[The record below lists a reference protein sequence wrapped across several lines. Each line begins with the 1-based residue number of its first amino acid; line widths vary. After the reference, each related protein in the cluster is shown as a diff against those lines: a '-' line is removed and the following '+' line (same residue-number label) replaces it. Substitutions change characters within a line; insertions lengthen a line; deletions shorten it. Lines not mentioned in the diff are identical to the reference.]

1 MTAWVVRAG
10 GEDQPDV
17 SPVFWD
23 ASVAAIGW
31 GTGDLS
37 QVSNREEIK
46 DRLRHVYPDWNNRKL
61 GAIAGNIYRFV
72 HKISVGDLI
81 VTPQPEGGSDVL
93 IGYCAGHYE
102 YRPGL
107 VVNDDDVRTVNWR
120 KKVTRED
127 LSERLRKSLVTALT
141 VYCISEHI
149 EEILGLLGKSDSI
162 PQKDHVDGP
171 PPVVLRSP

>member
-1 MTAWVVRAG
+1 MRAWVVRAG

-17 SPVFWD
+17 SQDFWD

-46 DRLRHVYPDWNNRKL
+46 DRLRRLYPDWNNQRL
-61 GAIAGNIYRFV
+61 GTVAGNICRFV
-72 HKISVGDLI
+72 HEISVGDLI

-93 IGYCAGHYE
+93 IGCCAGHYE

-107 VVNDDDVRTVNWR
+107 VVNDDDVRTVNWW
-120 KKVTRED
+120 KKVTRDD
-127 LSERLRKSLVTALT
+127 LSEPLRKSLVTALT
-141 VYCISEHI
+141 VYSVSKHI
-149 EEILGLLGKSDSI
+149 EEILELLGKSDSI
-162 PQKDHVDGP
+162 PP
-171 PPVVLRSP
+171 